1 MWEFDEYVN
10 TKGVTGWFA
19 HAQLSYENT
28 YYMDN
33 TYKMNNIWLIQG
45 AWCISELEWNTD
57 KDFIRLIS
65 TFLEY
70 KGSWFFVQYFPLVK
84 MQVLKTVIRIRTY
97 KMRQNVE

>member
-28 YYMDN
+28 YYMNN
-33 TYKMNNIWLIQG
+33 TYYVNNIWLIQETL
-45 AWCISELEWNTD
+45 CISESERSTD

-70 KGSWFFVQYFPLVK
+70 KG
-84 MQVLKTVIRIRTY
+84 
-97 KMRQNVE
+97 